1 MYTIELKSQPEKF
14 IRDLPKDLQRQVLN
28 KIETLRNDA
37 VPANSEQ
44 LKDNPELRR
53 IHSGRYRI
61 IYHIQH
67 TLKHVIIT
75 KIGDRKDVYRQ
86 L

>member
-28 KIETLRNDA
+28 KIDTLKDNA
-37 VPANSEQ
+37 APANSEQ
-44 LKDNPELRR
+44 LKSNPELRR
-53 IHSGRYRI
+53 IRSGRYRI
-61 IYHIQH
+61 VYHIQFH
-67 TLKHVIIT
+67 LNHITIT
-75 KIGDRKDVYRQ
+75 KIGDRKDVY

>member
-28 KIETLRNDA
+28 KIEALKDNA
-37 VPANSEQ
+37 VPTNSEQ
-44 LKDNPELRR
+44 LKSDPALRR
-53 IHSGRYRI
+53 IRTGRYRMV
-61 IYHIQH
+61 YHIQFDRNH
-67 TLKHVIIT
+67 IIIT
-75 KIGDRKDVYRQ
+75 KIGDRKDVY

>member
-28 KIETLRNDA
+28 KIATLKDDA
-37 VPANSEQ
+37 TPANSEQ
-44 LKDNPELRR
+44 LKSNAELRR
-53 IHSGRYRI
+53 IPSGRYRI
-61 IYHIQH
+61 IYHIQFDLNH
-67 TLKHVIIT
+67 IIIT
-75 KIGDRKDVYRQ
+75 KIGDRKDVY